1 VPGKLQ
7 KEIRQSKAFSSLE
20 EESFL
25 SLLRTADALERHEA
39 DWLKAWRLTPTQYN
53 ALRILRGAGEGG
65 ATCGEIGQRM
75 LTKDP
80 DVTRL
85 IDRLETRGLI
95 SRVRSEADRRVVL
108 TRITPAGLD
117 LLAEIDAPA
126 RSWSKELLGH
136 LTSAELRELIRLLDL
151 ARERAGT

>member
-1 VPGKLQ
+1 MAGKLQ
-7 KEIRQSKAFSSLE
+7 KEIRQSKPFASLE
-20 EESFL
+20 EESYL
-25 SLLRTADALERHEA
+25 SLLRTADALERREA
-39 DWLKAWRLTPTQYN
+39 ELLKAWQLTPTQYN

-95 SRVRSEADRRVVL
+95 ARARSKTDRRVVL

-117 LLAEIDAPA
+117 LLAELDEPSRA
-126 RSWSKELLGH
+126 RPKALLGH
-136 LTSAELRELIRLLDL
+136 LSRTELRELIRLLDL